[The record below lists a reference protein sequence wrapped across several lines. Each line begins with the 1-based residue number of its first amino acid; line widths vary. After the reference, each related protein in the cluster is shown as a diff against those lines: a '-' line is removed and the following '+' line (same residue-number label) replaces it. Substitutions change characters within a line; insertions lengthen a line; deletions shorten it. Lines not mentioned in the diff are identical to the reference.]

1 MRSGN
6 IIMENAKPPFNAPKK
21 HLTAILGLLSVV
33 CGLWPLTGCQSV
45 QGNAGLI
52 SPLPNRSLEA
62 QWIRNGEPIEY
73 ESGLWYPA
81 DGTENFLD
89 SEMLFVAIYRDV
101 PVFVDKVDVR
111 PYDRLYTKFDRN
123 KFRFF
128 EKRTGE

>member
-1 MRSGN
+1 MDYIQFQTISPR
-6 IIMENAKPPFNAPKK
+6 K
-21 HLTAILGLLSVV
+21 HSITILGLVSAVF
-33 CGLWPLTGCQSV
+33 CLWSIIGCQNM

-52 SPLPNRSLEA
+52 GPLPSRSLEA
-62 QWIRNGEPIEY
+62 PWIRDGEPIEF
-73 ESGLWYPA
+73 ENRLWYPA

-89 SEMLFVAIYRDV
+89 SEMLFVAEYRGV

-128 EKRTGE
+128 EKRTVNDPH